1 MKRYFLFITAAAVVA
16 GCAGP
21 LLHSY
26 KFTGDQDAYVFE
38 VRKSGTITTDATL
51 YINGAPV
58 DTVRNLTTFGKLSG
72 ESVKDWNGR
81 RLKFYAAVDWWDG
94 ALTYQVTV
102 NDILV
107 AQNMK

>member
-1 MKRYFLFITAAAVVA
+1 MKKYFLICAAVVFA

-21 LLHSY
+21 LIHSY
-26 KFTGDQDAYVFE
+26 TFPGDAVPYLFE

-72 ESVKDWNGR
+72 ENEKEWNGR

-94 ALTYQVTV
+94 DLSYQVTV